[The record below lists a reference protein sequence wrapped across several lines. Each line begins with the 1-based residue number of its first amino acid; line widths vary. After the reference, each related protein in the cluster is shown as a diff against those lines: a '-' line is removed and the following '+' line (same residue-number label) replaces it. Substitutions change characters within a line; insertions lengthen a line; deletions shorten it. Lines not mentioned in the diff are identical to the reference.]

1 MSNNGKTSKSIGMR
15 ARELGRRAV
24 AGVRR
29 RPWVSGFV
37 ALAAIVLVSGVF
49 MHARIQRMFAGPAAP
64 PTVAELQKN
73 ATSGNAP
80 ESWRALGHAEFAKGH
95 VIAALK
101 AYDRALSLDPMAADE
116 QMRTNVVA
124 AFYGK
129 AQPAAQELVVRHKLV
144 DLSPRLERLTDDA
157 DYRVRWGA
165 MSTLEKLGKQSK
177 YDVRRALTAD
187 LQAPECD
194 VRRKA
199 TERLGE
205 LGDQHA
211 IPSLRMAKKK
221 DHDATPWYKASCL
234 GSRPDKAEKQILAK
248 STRKA

>member
-1 MSNNGKTSKSIGMR
+1 MSTNGKASKSIGIR
-15 ARELGRRAV
+15 AKELGRRAV

-49 MHARIQRMFAGPAAP
+49 LHARIQRMFAGPAP
-64 PTVAELQKN
+64 GIAELQRD
-73 ATSGNAP
+73 ATAGNSAVT
-80 ESWRALGHAEFAKGH
+80 WRALGHAEFAKGH
-95 VIAALK
+95 VVAALK
-101 AYDRALSLDPMAADE
+101 AYDRALSLDQTAADE

-124 AFYGK
+124 AYYGK
-129 AQPAAQELVVRHKLV
+129 AQPAAQDFVVRHKWV
-144 DLSPRLERLTDDA
+144 DVTPRLERLTDDG

-165 MSTLEKLGKQSK
+165 MSTLEKLGRTSK
-177 YDVRRALTAD
+177 YDYRRALTAD
-187 LQAPECD
+187 LESPQCE

-199 TERLGE
+199 TERLGA

-211 IPSLRMAKKK
+211 IQSLRIAKKK

>member
-1 MSNNGKTSKSIGMR
+1 MSSNNKGSKSIGMR
-15 ARELGRRAV
+15 IKEVGRRAIG
-24 AGVRR
+24 GVRK
-29 RPWVSGFV
+29 RPWVSGVV
-37 ALAAIVLVSGVF
+37 AFAVIALVAGVF
-49 MHARIQRMFAGPAAP
+49 LRGKIQRMIAGSTPS
-64 PTVAELQKN
+64 VAELQKDA
-73 ATSGNAP
+73 ATNNSP
-80 ESWRALGHAEFAKGH
+80 EQWRTLGHAEFAKGH
-95 VIAALK
+95 AIAALK
-101 AYDRALSLDPMAADE
+101 AYDRALSLDQTAVDE

-124 AFYGK
+124 AYYGK
-129 AQPAAQELVVRHKLV
+129 AQPAAQDFVVRHKWV
-144 DLSPRLERLTDDA
+144 DVTPRLERLTDDG

-165 MSTLEKLGKQSK
+165 MSTLEKLGKTSK
-177 YDVRRALTAD
+177 YDYRRALTANLD
-187 LQAPECD
+187 SPQCD

-211 IPSLRMAKKK
+211 IPSLRVAKKK